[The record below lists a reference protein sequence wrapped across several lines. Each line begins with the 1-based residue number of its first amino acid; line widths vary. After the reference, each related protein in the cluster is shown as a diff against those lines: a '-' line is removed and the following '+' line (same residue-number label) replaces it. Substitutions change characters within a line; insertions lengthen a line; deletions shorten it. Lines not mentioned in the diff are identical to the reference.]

1 MHNGYTIAVT
11 QFNPAGRFDRYEV
24 LKDCRTAF
32 LDHLSTLLRNSRLL
46 SDAAIG
52 AIVRGTGDHFDKM
65 QLVQRSC
72 SFAEEASGL
81 TSSRITLVGED
92 DLELEIR
99 FESLCKRLADSTS
112 VSLWKTH
119 LRFMTL
125 LGRNDLPKSQNP
137 VGPQGIVAGIQA
149 LFEAAGASSL
159 EEKTSLLDRI
169 ENVLHEGLP
178 PIYEQIDALLSRAG
192 AEAVQP
198 VVVDNARPPVAPLI
212 QEVPPAN
219 NPTTAA
225 ALTQLAGIS
234 GKTGAGGK
242 SLLNQASLDNLMF
255 RLEQL
260 ERSQRNSADF
270 LTATSPKLE
279 SLLPGLFDGPQEIRG
294 PSLQPVRAQELGV
307 PPATAEGQAIDAVG
321 HFYATIFS
329 DPELTDAQK
338 QLVAELQV
346 FMVRLALK
354 DKALFSRED
363 HPLRQLIDQI
373 GRNFLGLPT
382 DAQREHPWCRKIS
395 TIVVRLKDGAG
406 AHTESITAATEALR
420 QLQQEQLR
428 EIGEQASLYL
438 PLLQKLDQGGQLSA
452 DVDCLLGTQE
462 IAGLPPVLQ
471 VFFNHEWKR
480 LLEQAWHE
488 GGVNGTAWQELALT
502 LSTLLWSFQ
511 PKVAAEER
519 QAMARQLPGV
529 LKSFKNDM
537 DRLGMGADAQSRVL
551 DACFELQ
558 TRAMRG
564 GVMPPPHA
572 GIATSHRQQAS
583 QGRIEAGD
591 LILHTL
597 DFPAPANASPQGQQP
612 EVGSWLGLRLDGLE
626 HKLCLCYRSPHSGRC
641 LLYSPD
647 SRLAL
652 AVHPQLMEYRL
663 ADGGMRRLKPALQ
676 FAGLLAQAMA
686 TAD

>member
-1 MHNGYTIAVT
+1 MT
-11 QFNPAGRFDRYEV
+11 QFSPAGRFDRYEV
-24 LKDCRTAF
+24 LTDCRSAF
-32 LDHLSTLLRNSRLL
+32 LDHLTTLLRNSRLL
-46 SDAAIG
+46 SEAAIG

-99 FESLCKRLADSTS
+99 FERLCKRLTESTS

-125 LGRNDLPKSQNP
+125 LGRNDLPKAQNP
-137 VGPQGIVAGIQA
+137 VGPLGIVAGIQA

-159 EEKTSLLDRI
+159 EEKISLLDRI

-178 PIYEQIDALLSRAG
+178 PIYDELDALLSRAG
-192 AEAVQP
+192 AEAMQP
-198 VVVDNARPPVAPLI
+198 VVGDNLRPTVVPLR
-212 QEVPPAN
+212 QEVPPTAD
-219 NPTTAA
+219 PTTAA
-225 ALTQLAGIS
+225 ALTQLVGIP
-234 GKTGAGGK
+234 GKSTSGGK
-242 SLLNQASLDNLMF
+242 GLLNQAALDNLMF

-260 ERSQRNSADF
+260 ERSQRNSTDF

-279 SLLPGLFDGPQEIRG
+279 SLLPGLFDGPQEIRE

-329 DPELTDAQK
+329 DPDLPDAQK

-354 DKALFSRED
+354 DKSLFSRED
-363 HPLRQLIDQI
+363 HPLRLLIDQI
-373 GRNFLGLPT
+373 GRVFLGLPT
-382 DAQREHPWCRKIS
+382 DARREHPWCRKIS
-395 TIVVRLKDGAG
+395 AIIGRLKDGFGGHA
-406 AHTESITAATEALR
+406 ESITTAIEALR

-428 EIGEQASLYL
+428 EIGAEAAPYL
-438 PLLQKLDQGGQLSA
+438 PLLQKLEQGDQLA
-452 DVDCLLGTQE
+452 TDMDCLLGSRE
-462 IAGLPPVLQ
+462 IASLPPVLQ
-471 VFFNHEWKR
+471 VFFQHEWKR
-480 LLEQAWHE
+480 LLEKAWHE
-488 GGVNGTAWQELALT
+488 GGVNGAPWQELART

-511 PKVAAEER
+511 PKVAGEER

-537 DRLGMGADAQSRVL
+537 DRLGMDADAQSRVL

-564 GVMPPPHA
+564 GAMPPPHA
-572 GIATSHRQQAS
+572 GIGSSHRQQAS

-612 EVGSWLGLRLDGLE
+612 AVGSWLGLRLDGLE

-647 SRLAL
+647 SRMAL
-652 AVHPQLMEYRL
+652 AIHPQLMECRL
-663 ADGGMRRLKPALQ
+663 VDGGMRRLKPALQ
-676 FAGLLAQAMA
+676 FADLLAQAMA